1 MSIDLMVDAHVHSNF
16 SDGRDHP
23 ATNVAIALGRGL
35 KNRTGRPCAR
45 RYNMAPRVQFY
56 REAPQPSVTNPGY
69 LWG

>member
-35 KNRTGRPCAR
+35 KMIGLVDHVRADT
-45 RYNMAPRVQFY
+45 
-56 REAPQPSVTNPGY
+56 GY